1 MSIKYLQYT
10 RNKPGLHKSNKMKQ
24 NKTKTCGP
32 TLKTVQKKPVMGTQ
46 VGIK

>member
-10 RNKPGLHKSNKMKQ
+10 RNKPGLHKSKKKNPNKQ
-24 NKTKTCGP
+24 TCGP
-32 TLKTVQKKPVMGTQ
+32 TLKTVQKKPVMGTE